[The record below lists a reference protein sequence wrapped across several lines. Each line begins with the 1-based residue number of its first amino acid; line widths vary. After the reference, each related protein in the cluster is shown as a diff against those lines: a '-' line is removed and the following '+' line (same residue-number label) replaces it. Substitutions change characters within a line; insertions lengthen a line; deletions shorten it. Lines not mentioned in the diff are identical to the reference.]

1 MAAKMTD
8 DTLSAEHAPS
18 AEGGTGAAAL
28 VLAYTRNAFIGDE
41 RHGLANGST
50 LLGRGAPLFSRV
62 ALDDARLSRG
72 HARIERVEGSWFVE
86 DLGSHN
92 GTRLNGRQLT
102 GRAPLAWGDVL
113 RMGDTL
119 FVFAEASEAP
129 NDKQRIDGLVGR
141 SAALTRLHRDLER
154 AARYEQSVLILGETG
169 TGKEVVA
176 RALHE
181 LSGRA
186 GPFIALNCGGV
197 AESVLDSE
205 LFGHVRGA
213 FTGAAASRDGLLREA
228 HGGTLFLDELGEMP
242 PMLQVKLL
250 RVLETRQVRALGGTQ
265 ELPIDVRVL
274 AATHR
279 DLVSQVNE
287 AAFRADLYAR
297 LVQWRLLMPPL
308 RERRE
313 DIAPLARHLLGR
325 MKAEARP
332 IDVGLAEALLL
343 HDWPL
348 NVRGLLN
355 VLSIAVIASD
365 GGPLKLGMQVEHE
378 LKAERRMLTAR
389 TLAPTSAEE
398 GSSQPP
404 APRPARA
411 IEATPLELET
421 HLRAHQGKVAEVAR
435 HLGCSRQQ
443 VYRWIEDFGL
453 ELDHYRVPPPR
464 PG

>member
-1 MAAKMTD
+1 MTD

-18 AEGGTGAAAL
+18 SESGPGAATL
-28 VLAYTRNAFIGDE
+28 VLAFTRHAFIEDE
-41 RHGLANGST
+41 RHALGSGAT
-50 LLGRGAPLFSRV
+50 LVGRGAPLFSRV

-72 HARIERVEGSWFVE
+72 HARIERTGGTWFVE

-92 GTRLNGRQLT
+92 GTRLNGQRLL

-119 FVFAEASEAP
+119 CVFAEAAEAP
-129 NDKQRIDGLVGR
+129 NDEPPDDGLVGR
-141 SAALTRLHRDLER
+141 SAALTRLRRDLER
-154 AARYEQSVLILGETG
+154 AARYEQSVLIQGETG

-181 LSGRA
+181 RSGRA

-242 PMLQVKLL
+242 PTLQVKLL
-250 RVLETRQVRALGGTQ
+250 RVLETRRVRALGGAQ
-265 ELPIDVRVL
+265 EVPIDVRVL

-313 DIAPLARHLLGR
+313 DIAPLARHLLRR

-343 HDWPL
+343 HEWPL

-365 GGPLKLGMQVEHE
+365 GGPLTRGEQVEHE
-378 LKAERRMLTAR
+378 LQAEQRMLASR
-389 TLAPTSAEE
+389 HAEPPSAEE
-398 GSSQPP
+398 SSSQPP

-411 IEATPLELET
+411 VESSPRELEH
-421 HLRAHQGKVAEVAR
+421 HLRTHQGKVAEVAR

-453 ELDHYRVPPPR
+453 ELDHYRAPPPR
-464 PG
+464 LS

>member
-1 MAAKMTD
+1 MTD

-18 AEGGTGAAAL
+18 AEGGTRAAAL
-28 VLAYTRNAFIGDE
+28 VLAFTRHTFIEDE
-41 RHGLANGST
+41 RQGLANGAT

-62 ALDDARLSRG
+62 ALDDARLSRA
-72 HARIERVEGSWFVE
+72 HARIEQAGGTWFVE

-119 FVFAEASEAP
+119 FVFAEASTAP
-129 NDKQRIDGLVGR
+129 MDGQYRDGLVGK

-154 AARYEQSVLILGETG
+154 AARHEQSVLIVGETG

-181 LSGRA
+181 LSSRE

-213 FTGAAASRDGLLREA
+213 FTGAATSRDGLLREA

-250 RVLETRQVRALGGTQ
+250 RVLETRRVRALGGTQ
-265 ELPIDVRVL
+265 EVPIDVRVL

-279 DLVSQVNE
+279 DLVSLVN
-287 AAFRADLYAR
+287 ASAFRADLYAR
-297 LVQWRLLMPPL
+297 LVQWRLLMPSL

-313 DIAPLARHLLGR
+313 DIAPLALHLLGR
-325 MKAEARP
+325 MKAESRP
-332 IDVGLAEALLL
+332 VDAGFAEALLL

-365 GGPLKLGMQVEHE
+365 GGPLKMGMQVEHE
-378 LKAERRMLTAR
+378 LKAEQRMLGAR
-389 TLAPTSAEE
+389 THEPPSAEAK
-398 GSSQPP
+398 SSLPP
-404 APRPARA
+404 TPRLARA
-411 IEATPLELET
+411 VEPGPQELET
-421 HLRAHQGKVAEVAR
+421 LLRVHQGKVAEVAR

-443 VYRWIEDFGL
+443 VYRWVEDFEL
-453 ELDHYRVPPPR
+453 ALDHYRASPPR